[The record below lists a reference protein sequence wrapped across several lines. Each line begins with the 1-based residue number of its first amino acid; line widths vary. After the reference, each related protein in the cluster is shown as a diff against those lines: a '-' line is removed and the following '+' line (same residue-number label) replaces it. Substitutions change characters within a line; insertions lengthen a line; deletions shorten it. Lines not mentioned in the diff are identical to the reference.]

1 MSTAQNPVKHPWQG
15 RIDAEDGANAKRWHD
30 IVNQSR
36 EVNQI
41 NESESRTPLAL
52 IGFCCD
58 AGVARNQGRIGAAAG
73 PAALRSALANNAWHG
88 YAAVFDVGDVFCVDD
103 QLEAAQAELAEIVC
117 AQLAQNRMPVTL
129 GGGHEVAF
137 GSWLGLRTHL
147 LRSQS
152 ADGDETASQ
161 KIPRVSILNLDA
173 HFDLRAGEKGS
184 SGTPFRQI
192 ADDCNALGWP
202 FQYGCL
208 GVARA
213 SNTAALFERADSLG
227 VWWRDDRQME
237 PSHLPEIHAQLS
249 AFLARC
255 DQLYLTICLDVLPSA
270 IAPGVSAPAAAGVQ
284 LSVLE
289 SIIDAA
295 IASGKLKICDV
306 AELNPRFDIDSRT
319 AKVAARL
326 VAKFA
331 D

>member
-1 MSTAQNPVKHPWQG
+1 MAIAQNPEMHAWQG
-15 RIDAEDGANAKRWHD
+15 RIDAEEGANARRWHD
-30 IVNQSR
+30 IVNQA
-36 EVNQI
+36 
-41 NESESRTPLAL
+41 NESYGGKALAL

-73 PAALRSALANNAWHG
+73 PAAMRDALANIAWHG
-88 YAAVFDVGDVFCVDD
+88 HAAVFDVGDVICVGD
-103 QLEAAQAELAEIVC
+103 QLEAAQAELAQLVS
-117 AQLAQNRMPVTL
+117 AQLYLNRVPVIL

-137 GSWLGLRTHL
+137 GSWLGLRTYL
-147 LRSQS
+147 LQAIN
-152 ADGDETASQ
+152 ADGNKTASQ
-161 KIPRVSILNLDA
+161 KIPRVGILNLDA

-192 ADDCNALGWP
+192 ADDCKALGWP

-237 PSHLPEIHAQLS
+237 PSHLPEIQAQLS

-255 DQLYLTICLDVLPSA
+255 DLLYLTVCLDVLPSA

-284 LSVLE
+284 LSVVE
-289 SIIDAA
+289 AIIDAA
-295 IASGKLKICDV
+295 IASGKLKMCDI

-331 D
+331 E